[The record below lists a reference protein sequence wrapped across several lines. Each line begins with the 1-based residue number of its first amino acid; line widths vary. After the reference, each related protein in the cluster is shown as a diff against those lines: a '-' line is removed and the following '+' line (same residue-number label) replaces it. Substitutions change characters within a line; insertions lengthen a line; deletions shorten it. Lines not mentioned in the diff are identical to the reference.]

1 VVVSVARE
9 ECRIEGSN
17 GLQHHYVVADG
28 SVKGS
33 APVFPAV
40 TKDRIFL
47 SNAAGLPEFRL
58 PFDFLAGLGSTEPTP
73 PSVHWA
79 VQRLNR
85 LSRSLDPATEY
96 SGLAVRVRA
105 LIRNQPDR
113 LEIIQQ
119 YLRAIAPPFDRIDVI
134 ESNEMLWLRF
144 IEKAHSGESMPFSIS
159 QAVLFVFVRFF

>member
-1 VVVSVARE
+1 MR
-9 ECRIEGSN
+9 
-17 GLQHHYVVADG
+17 QD
-28 SVKGS
+28 
-33 APVFPAV
+33 
-40 TKDRIFL
+40 FL
-47 SNAAGLPEFRL
+47 SSACPLI
-58 PFDFLAGLGSTEPTP
+58 DFLAGLGSTEPTP

-79 VQRLNR
+79 IQRLNR

>member
-47 SNAAGLPEFRL
+47 SNAQ
-58 PFDFLAGLGSTEPTP
+58 DFLSSACPLIFWLASDRQ
-73 PSVHWA
+73 S
-79 VQRLNR
+79 QRLR
-85 LSRSLDPATEY
+85 PSTGPSKD
-96 SGLAVRVRA
+96 
-105 LIRNQPDR
+105 
-113 LEIIQQ
+113 
-119 YLRAIAPPFDRIDVI
+119 
-134 ESNEMLWLRF
+134 
-144 IEKAHSGESMPFSIS
+144 
-159 QAVLFVFVRFF
+159 